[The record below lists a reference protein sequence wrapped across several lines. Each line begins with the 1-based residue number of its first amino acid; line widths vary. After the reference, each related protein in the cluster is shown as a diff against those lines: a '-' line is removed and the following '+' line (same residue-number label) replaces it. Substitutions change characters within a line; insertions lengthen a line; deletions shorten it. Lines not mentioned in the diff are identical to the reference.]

1 MRRSLEYTQVGSIAM
16 SLIVAVRAVIL
27 VMTAL
32 AGTNLQAAEV
42 DSLDTATSEAG
53 SKSVPA
59 HAVTD
64 AVPGKDQLKK
74 QDEPRS
80 EHEEKQ
86 DEHQRELEWRE
97 YPTDQRGSDF
107 REYWEPSRNDV
118 LSPESKDH
126 TLKHRNRA
134 VSPNDFESTRNDSPG
149 TDIDRA
155 SVLESVADKATLPVA
170 TPPSEGIELPK
181 KQGDWEDKG
190 QPRNAKKSD
199 DERK

>member
-1 MRRSLEYTQVGSIAM
+1 MRRSLEYTHVGSIAM
-16 SLIVAVRAVIL
+16 SVIMPVRAAIL

-32 AGTNLQAAEV
+32 AGTNLQSAEV
-42 DSLDTATSEAG
+42 DSLDTASSEAG
-53 SKSVPA
+53 SKSAPA
-59 HAVTD
+59 YAVTD
-64 AVPGKDQLKK
+64 AVLGKDQVKK

-86 DEHQRELEWRE
+86 DEYQRELEWRE

-126 TLKHRNRA
+126 VLRHRDRA
-134 VSPNDFESTRNDSPG
+134 VSANDFESTRNDSPG
-149 TDIDRA
+149 TAIGRA
-155 SVLESVADKATLPVA
+155 SVLESVGDKATLPVT

-181 KQGDWEDKG
+181 KQGDSEDKG